1 MAGLCVTNAICF
13 SRCAGAVVNVH
24 TNQVVRVIGK
34 SENTTR
40 FLHVA
45 LFQGAPK
52 TKGLLTLVRLDCPLT
67 HAHT

>member
-1 MAGLCVTNAICF
+1 MI
-13 SRCAGAVVNVH
+13 NVH

-40 FLHVA
+40 FMHLG

-52 TKGLLTLVRLDCPLT
+52 AKGLLTLVSAGGVRAGLRAGYGRGT
-67 HAHT
+67 GGVRAG